1 MKVDSG
7 PGEPLPGTFGFSGTP
22 RRHMAKGAI
31 GVFLAEGLLVPTGLI
46 TAAFLT
52 RKLAPEGYGLFAVA
66 ASLIAW
72 IEWSITA
79 TFSRAAF
86 KLIGESDDWRPIGTA
101 LVRLHLWLGIA
112 GGVLVWIFAGTIAA
126 MLKAPPLAGYLR
138 LFAID
143 IPIFSLAQAHR
154 GILVGVGAFR
164 PRAMVTAVRWIT
176 RLILIIILV
185 QIGFSITG
193 AILGSIGA
201 SLVELAACRFYIRP
215 AIFTR
220 VRVPMRQLWDYALP
234 LFLYAAS
241 VRLLD
246 KLDLFMLQGL
256 RGNVVEAGMYGAA
269 QNLTLVA
276 GLFALS
282 FSPLLLATLSR
293 MVRNGEIE
301 LARRTARDALRVVL
315 AMLPFAAMTSG
326 AATEIALETFG
337 QAFRPTATPLA
348 ILIFGSVATVT
359 ISVSTAILTAAG
371 RPRLTVVLTAPLVI
385 AAAAGYYLFIPKF
398 GAFGAATVTTA
409 IGTAGAIASVLV
421 LRQVWAVKF
430 PALCLARSA
439 FIGAGAYAL
448 AILCPVSGILFLALK
463 LSTIGL
469 LILFAFALLGEF
481 NQTEW
486 ATIRAFLRRNS
497 SEKVSL
503 SKE

>member
-1 MKVDSG
+1 MPREKYPEMSG
-7 PGEPLPGTFGFSGTP
+7 PFGFSGTP
-22 RRHMAKGAI
+22 RRHMAKGTI
-31 GVFLAEGLLVPTGLI
+31 GVFLAEALLLPTGLI
-46 TAAFLT
+46 TAGFLT
-52 RKLAPEGYGLFAVA
+52 RKLAPEGYGLFTVA

-86 KLIGESDDWRPIGTA
+86 KLIGESDDWRPIGAA
-101 LVRLHLWLGIA
+101 LARLHLWLGIA
-112 GGVLVWIFAGTIAA
+112 GGVLVWIFADTIAA
-126 MLKAPPLAGYLR
+126 ILKAPALGGYLR

-164 PRAMVTAVRWIT
+164 PRAMVTAIRWVT
-176 RLILIIILV
+176 RLILIIALV
-185 QIGFSITG
+185 QIGFSIIG

-201 SLVELAACRFYIRP
+201 SLVELAACRFYVRP
-215 AIFTR
+215 AIFARTSI
-220 VRVPMRQLWDYALP
+220 PMRQLWDYAFP

-241 VRLLD
+241 TRLLD

-256 RGNVVEAGMYGAA
+256 RGNVPEAGMYGAA

-282 FSPLLLATLSR
+282 FSPILLATLSR
-293 MVRNGEIE
+293 MLRIGELE

-315 AMLPFAAMTSG
+315 LMLPFAAMTSG
-326 AATEIALETFG
+326 AAQEIAVETFG

-359 ISVSTAILTAAG
+359 ISVTTAILTAAG
-371 RPRLTVVLTAPLVI
+371 RPRLTAVLTAPLVI
-385 AAAAGYYLFIPKF
+385 AAAAGHYLVIPKF
-398 GAFGAATVTTA
+398 GSFGAATIATSVSMV
-409 IGTAGAIASVLV
+409 GAIASVLV

-430 PALCLARSA
+430 PAFCLVRGVL
-439 FIGAGAYAL
+439 IGAGAYTL
-448 AILCPVSGILFLALK
+448 ATSWPVSGILLLMLK

-486 ATIRAFLRRNS
+486 AAMRAFLRRAPFP
-497 SEKVSL
+497 
-503 SKE
+503 KE

>member
-1 MKVDSG
+1 
-7 PGEPLPGTFGFSGTP
+7 
-22 RRHMAKGAI
+22 
-31 GVFLAEGLLVPTGLI
+31 
-46 TAAFLT
+46 
-52 RKLAPEGYGLFAVA
+52 
-66 ASLIAW
+66 
-72 IEWSITA
+72 
-79 TFSRAAF
+79 
-86 KLIGESDDWRPIGTA
+86 LIGESDDWRPIGAA
-101 LVRLHLWLGIA
+101 LARLHLLLGIA
-112 GGVLVWIFAGTIAA
+112 TGVLVWIFADTIAA
-126 MLKAPPLAGYLR
+126 MFKATALGGYLR

-154 GILVGVGAFR
+154 GILVGIGDFR

-176 RLILIIILV
+176 RLLLVITLV

-215 AIFTR
+215 ALFARISF
-220 VRVPMRQLWDYALP
+220 PMRQLWDYALP

-241 VRLLD
+241 MRLLD

-256 RGNVVEAGMYGAA
+256 RGNVLESGMYGAA
-269 QNLTLVA
+269 QNLTLLA

-293 MVRNGEIE
+293 MLRTGELE
-301 LARRTARDALRVVL
+301 LARRTAGDALRVVF

-326 AATEIALETFG
+326 AAKEIAVEVFG
-337 QAFRPTATPLA
+337 HAFRPTATPLA
-348 ILIFGSVATVT
+348 ILIFGSVATVV

-371 RPRLTVVLTAPLVI
+371 RPRLTVVLTAPLVL
-385 AAAAGYYLFIPKF
+385 AAAAGYYLLIPKF
-398 GAFGAATVTTA
+398 GSFGAATVTTA
-409 IGTAGAIASVLV
+409 VSMAGAIASVLV

-430 PALCLARSA
+430 PALCLVRGA

-448 AILCPVSGILFLALK
+448 AISCPVSGILFLVLK

-486 ATIRAFLRRNS
+486 AAMRAFLRRS
-497 SEKVSL
+497 SPEAVSPP
-503 SKE
+503 KE